1 MCLETDTT
9 TVREAVAI
17 DLTAEAAN
25 LASMLARRA
34 EIETQIQPAIA
45 QCQAQFP
52 A

>member
-1 MCLETDTT
+1 M
-9 TVREAVAI
+9 REAVAI
-17 DLTAEAAN
+17 DLNAEAAK
-25 LASMLARRA
+25 LSSMQTRRA